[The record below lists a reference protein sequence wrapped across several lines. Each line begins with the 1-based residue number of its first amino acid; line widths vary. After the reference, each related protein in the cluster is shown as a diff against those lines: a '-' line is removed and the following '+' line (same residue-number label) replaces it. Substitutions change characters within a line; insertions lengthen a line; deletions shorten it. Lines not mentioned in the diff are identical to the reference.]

1 MNNFNFYLNTL
12 YKLASQAIKA
22 NELPISAII
31 VDPKTKK
38 IIAKAHNKTIKKK
51 SPLAHAELIV
61 IEKSLKKLKR
71 KRLNELDIYCSLEPC
86 AMCSAALSL
95 AKVRRVYFCVE
106 DKKSGGFINGA
117 KVALIK
123 KSNHKFS
130 YYYGFDEERFSKL
143 LKNFFKV
150 KRC

>member
-51 SPLAHAELIV
+51 SPLAHAEIIV

-71 KRLNELDIYCSLEPC
+71 KRLNELDIYCSL
-86 AMCSAALSL
+86 
-95 AKVRRVYFCVE
+95 
-106 DKKSGGFINGA
+106 
-117 KVALIK
+117 
-123 KSNHKFS
+123 
-130 YYYGFDEERFSKL
+130 
-143 LKNFFKV
+143 
-150 KRC
+150 